1 MALRDSLSWQL
12 RLAPRGRFLRASMF
26 DGRRNRFMRG
36 RGEPYEGWRDRM
48 SGSYVMKH
56 NRHDN
61 MGPDSP
67 WEFQNMRLVKDR

>member
-1 MALRDSLSWQL
+1 
-12 RLAPRGRFLRASMF
+12 MF

-56 NRHDN
+56 NLHDN